1 MPRRSIL
8 ENIGFVDAARGRLIG
23 NAHTLCVIPIHDVQI
38 LVEVLMSDAPETAA
52 DTAPVF
58 RLIYNSHSRIAPDQ
72 STFEL
77 GAIFTTARRN
87 NRRLGITG
95 ALVVTGDAFV
105 QALEGDESAV
115 RNLYADI
122 CRDARH
128 EGATVLEEAFVDART
143 FGRWAMAKVAEEG
156 GPDIR
161 LLSNATRG
169 KIVAAG
175 TDHHV
180 TPEQEQL
187 LMLMRRS
194 LTEGAPAA

>member
-1 MPRRSIL
+1 
-8 ENIGFVDAARGRLIG
+8 
-23 NAHTLCVIPIHDVQI
+23 
-38 LVEVLMSDAPETAA
+38 MSDAPETAA
-52 DTAPVF
+52 DTGPVF
-58 RLIYNSHSRIAPDQ
+58 RLIYNSRSRIAPDQ
-72 STFEL
+72 STSEL

-122 CRDARH
+122 SRDARH
-128 EGATVLEEAFVDART
+128 ERVTVLEEGHVDGRT
-143 FGRWAMAKVAEEG
+143 FGRWAMAKVADEG

-169 KIVAAG
+169 KIVTAG
-175 TDHHV
+175 ADHHV
-180 TPEQEQL
+180 TPEQERL
-187 LMLMRRS
+187 LALMRGS
-194 LTEGAPAA
+194 VGEAAPAA